1 MCTDDVSSAVIDLG
15 SYETR
20 VGKSLHKLFNTILTS
35 GYSGEDHPR
44 VILPSRVGALN
55 YSEANGD
62 VVMDDGSQ
70 KMRLISGSTEMAYKR
85 DHMCILPLFGED
97 GVSKPLLW

>member
-1 MCTDDVSSAVIDLG
+1 VTPRTLNLACST
-15 SYETR
+15 
-20 VGKSLHKLFNTILTS
+20 

-55 YSEANGD
+55 FSEANGD

-85 DHMCILPLFGED
+85 DHMCILPLYGED
-97 GVSKPLLW
+97 GVSKSFLLLNFVSEL